1 MSGGSFFENAEAGSL
16 TTPEYD
22 YSNQIKTPAEMGMS
36 AKGDITTMESD
47 FKGLA
52 SYIKVLLGGG
62 GDAQKGDGM
71 AKYRPLG
78 NKYFL
83 QTGAKCKD
91 VNGKDVERSIY
102 INNRPTG
109 ESAFSVDDEM
119 GGGGGGKGIV
129 PGILEKLGDLNPM
142 NMFQAFTEGT
152 DPKCRAV
159 NMEVINSDNIVSYE
173 NKYIIDAELKKMSP
187 CWFKKNANNQ
197 KVNPVTGDICT
208 IKDGFTTEKNSIA
221 DMPDDIL
228 IKIYYTSIGLLL
240 LYMFTR
246 ILIKKN

>member
-16 TTPEYD
+16 TTPDYD
-22 YSNQIKTPAEMGMS
+22 YSSQIKTPAEMGMS
-36 AKGDITTMESD
+36 AKGDVTTLERD

-62 GDAQKGDGM
+62 GPAQKGPGGE
-71 AKYRPLG
+71 YRPLG

-109 ESAFSVDDEM
+109 ESAFSADDEM
-119 GGGGGGKGIV
+119 GGGGGGGKGIV

-187 CWFKKNANNQ
+187 CWFKKNATNQ
-197 KVNPVTGDICT
+197 KVNPLTGAICT
-208 IKDGFTTEKNSIA
+208 ITDGFTTEKKSIA